1 MFVSNMER
9 HRLADETGIEKVRI
23 LYLSPGFPPNSHLF
37 CVAAHSLGASVL
49 AVGDVPESDLPP
61 QARHALDRYVF
72 EPRMGEYEIL
82 LNIVLAMIAEHG
94 RIDFVES
101 NGEHWLEFEGRLRD
115 DLGIEGLTWR
125 DVARIRSKLAMAEA
139 FEKAGVPCVPGIR
152 CLSSELV
159 KDFAA
164 KHGFP
169 LVFKPDSGSGATFTF
184 RVSTDAELEAALRQP
199 LDGHIVQP
207 FIEGSIVTFDGLVN
221 RAGRVVF
228 CTSHAYDRGIMEV
241 RAGALDG
248 FYYSL
253 RSIPQALEQVGLRAL
268 AAFALRRRFFHLEF
282 FERPDGSYV
291 ALEMNVRPPGGFT
304 TDMMNYAC
312 DFDVYALWAAVM
324 LGDSL
329 HDFSYE
335 RKFHTAHAGRRHE
348 RAYAHTPEALLAQLG
363 DTLVL
368 VNPIPAAFAS
378 TMGNTMYLLR
388 HRALQPLLDAIHLVQ
403 QPQHSSNGEETEARV
418 QGSRHESQG

>member
-1 MFVSNMER
+1 MER
-9 HRLADETGIEKVRI
+9 HRLADEARIEKVRI

-37 CVAAHSLGASVL
+37 CVAAHSRGASVL

-61 QARHALDRYVF
+61 EARRALERYVF
-72 EPRMGEYEIL
+72 EPRMGEYDVL
-82 LNIVLAMIAEHG
+82 LGIVVSMVAEHG

-101 NGEHWLEFEGRLRD
+101 NGEHWLEVEGRLRD
-115 DLGIEGLTWR
+115 DLGIEGLTAR
-125 DVARIRSKLAMAEA
+125 DVTTPSQQACHGRGLREGWRALPCRASAARPRRPSRS
-139 FEKAGVPCVPGIR
+139 
-152 CLSSELV
+152 
-159 KDFAA
+159 FAA

-184 RVSTDAELEAALRQP
+184 RVSTDAELEAALLLP

-207 FIEGSIVTFDGLVN
+207 FIEGAIVTFDGLVD

-253 RSIPQALEQVGLRAL
+253 RSIPPALEQVGRRAL

-282 FERPDGSYV
+282 FARPDGSYV

-329 HDFSYE
+329 DDFSYE

-348 RAYAHTPEALLAQLG
+348 RAYEHSPEALLG
-363 DTLVL
+363 
-368 VNPIPAAFAS
+368 
-378 TMGNTMYLLR
+378 
-388 HRALQPLLDAIHLVQ
+388 RA
-403 QPQHSSNGEETEARV
+403 G
-418 QGSRHESQG
+418 